1 MSSQR
6 CEEKSAPARGEER
19 ECAPF
24 GSSFYMCVLP
34 PGPALCKWAQPGAL
48 FVPPEVLTAVL
59 RPSFDLPRFLAI
71 AILDSFSLFYLPN
84 IPLSRHGRPN
94 SLGIGVSRSF
104 WLLPAELG
112 RQEVLGL
119 PLLLVSSL
127 RVLMAVSI

>member
-34 PGPALCKWAQPGAL
+34 TGPALCKWAQTGAL

-59 RPSFDLPRFLAI
+59 RPSFDLPLFYFRRPFPSL
-71 AILDSFSLFYLPN
+71 SFSHHRFGL
-84 IPLSRHGRPN
+84 LS
-94 SLGIGVSRSF
+94 
-104 WLLPAELG
+104 
-112 RQEVLGL
+112 
-119 PLLLVSSL
+119 
-127 RVLMAVSI
+127 SILTT

>member
-59 RPSFDLPRFLAI
+59 GPSFDFALFCLRQLFPSL
-71 AILDSFSLFYLPN
+71 SFSHCHFGLLF
-84 IPLSRHGRPN
+84 
-94 SLGIGVSRSF
+94 
-104 WLLPAELG
+104 
-112 RQEVLGL
+112 
-119 PLLLVSSL
+119 
-127 RVLMAVSI
+127 SILTA